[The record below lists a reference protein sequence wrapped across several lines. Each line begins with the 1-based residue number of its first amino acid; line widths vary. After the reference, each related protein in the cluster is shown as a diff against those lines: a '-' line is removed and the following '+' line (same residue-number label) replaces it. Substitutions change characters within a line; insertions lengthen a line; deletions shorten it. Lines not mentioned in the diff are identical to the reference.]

1 MNVSDLGKTSI
12 FEQMNAE
19 MLPSFGNIF
28 RRFFFFNMNFAD
40 VYHLELSIFMPI
52 EMFCFELVFMGN

>member
-1 MNVSDLGKTSI
+1 
-12 FEQMNAE
+12 MNAE

-28 RRFFFFNMNFAD
+28 RIYIYIFFFFNMNFVD

>member
-1 MNVSDLGKTSI
+1 
-12 FEQMNAE
+12 
-19 MLPSFGNIF
+19 MLKCFPALEIYSGD
-28 RRFFFFNMNFAD
+28 FFFFNMNFAD